1 MVALSIGSHCG
12 SEGHFGDGHGG
23 SHCGGALAA
32 DATAVADVND
42 RLDPGALLPASST
55 AGRIVGQ
62 GVVRKGHVAV
72 FPTSPRPITCPGS
85 PCICIAFVI
94 RPVAVGL
101 RHRRGREGDVLAPE
115 EAVTEGRAPAPLSPS
130 SGSRAPASK
139 EAICRPIAKES
150 CHVSCVASLVHSL
163 DRRLSLFSRQGPASM
178 LSVHVGTSTSTP
190 HTYTCLPSLL

>member
-1 MVALSIGSHCG
+1 MAVSIGSHCG

-23 SHCGGALAA
+23 SHRGGALAA

-101 RHRRGREGDVLAPE
+101 RHRRGREGDVLASRGGCDRRPCSGAPE
-115 EAVTEGRAPAPLSPS
+115 SEQRLP
-130 SGSRAPASK
+130 
-139 EAICRPIAKES
+139 RP
-150 CHVSCVASLVHSL
+150 CVQGGNLPPYRQGVMSCVM
-163 DRRLSLFSRQGPASM
+163 RRLSRAFS
-178 LSVHVGTSTSTP
+178 
-190 HTYTCLPSLL
+190 